1 MKPLRLASSSKVLGH
16 EKLLCVTLDDRRF
29 SFLGG
34 RQKISF
40 IVCVLPNRDRL
51 NCYIRTPAMG
61 SDVRAYASKTQTII
75 FWLVRRATFSLLSMG
90 WLTVALASLTSA
102 TALSQM
108 TLSETI
114 VSQTT
119 GAATPEA
126 SGTTLLRPTLKPGSR
141 GSDVTELQATLK
153 LLGYYGGTVDGV
165 YGQSTV
171 SAVSQFQQAAGLNAD
186 GITGPAT
193 WNRLF
198 PDPVEAVGAARI
210 GPTPTANNASP
221 LPATSGAASFP
232 TPSGVSPAPASVPPA
247 ASPRPAVKPA
257 SGTPAPKP
265 NQPAKT
271 RPAAAN
277 TSTPSTAI
285 PETVAL
291 PVLRQGMK
299 GPAVVALQERLR
311 SLGVFKGTADGV
323 FGAETLAAV
332 KAAQR
337 RLKLAPDGVVGTGT
351 WSALLR

>member
-1 MKPLRLASSSKVLGH
+1 
-16 EKLLCVTLDDRRF
+16 
-29 SFLGG
+29 
-34 RQKISF
+34 
-40 IVCVLPNRDRL
+40 
-51 NCYIRTPAMG
+51 MG
-61 SDVRAYASKTQTII
+61 SDVRAYAAKTQTING
-75 FWLVRRATFSLLSMG
+75 WLVRRATLSLLSRS
-90 WLTVALASLTSA
+90 WLTVALVALTSA
-102 TALSQM
+102 TALSQIPSSQI
-108 TLSETI
+108 T

-153 LLGYYGGTVDGV
+153 LLGYYSGTVDGI

-186 GITGPAT
+186 GITGPVT

-198 PDPVEAVGAARI
+198 PDAVETAGAARI
-210 GPTPTANNASP
+210 APTPTANNASP

-232 TPSGVSPAPASVPPA
+232 TPSGISPAPASVTPA
-247 ASPRPAVKPA
+247 ASPRPAVNPA
-257 SGTPAPKP
+257 SSPPAPKP
-265 NQPAKT
+265 NQPART
-271 RPAAAN
+271 RPAA
-277 TSTPSTAI
+277 TTPTPSTAT

-299 GPAVVALQERLR
+299 GSAVVALQERLR
-311 SLGVFKGTADGV
+311 SLGVLKGTADGV

-337 RLKLAPDGVVGTGT
+337 RFKLAPDGVVGVGT

>member
-1 MKPLRLASSSKVLGH
+1 
-16 EKLLCVTLDDRRF
+16 
-29 SFLGG
+29 
-34 RQKISF
+34 
-40 IVCVLPNRDRL
+40 
-51 NCYIRTPAMG
+51 MG
-61 SDVRAYASKTQTII
+61 SDVRAYAAKTQTIN
-75 FWLVRRATFSLLSMG
+75 FWLVRRATLRLLSMS
-90 WLTVALASLTSA
+90 WLTVALVSLTSA
-102 TALSQM
+102 TALSQI
-108 TLSETI
+108 TSSQIT

-126 SGTTLLRPTLKPGSR
+126 SGSTLLRPTLKPGSR
-141 GSDVTELQATLK
+141 GSEVTELQATLK

-198 PDPVEAVGAARI
+198 PDAVETAGAARI
-210 GPTPTANNASP
+210 APAPTANNASP

-232 TPSGVSPAPASVPPA
+232 TPSGVSRPAPTSVTPA

-265 NQPAKT
+265 NKPAGT

-277 TSTPSTAI
+277 TSTPSTST

-299 GPAVVALQERLR
+299 GSAVVALQERLR
-311 SLGVFKGTADGV
+311 SLGVLKGTADGV

-337 RLKLAPDGVVGTGT
+337 RFKLAPDGVVGPGT
-351 WSALLR
+351 WNALLR

>member
-1 MKPLRLASSSKVLGH
+1 
-16 EKLLCVTLDDRRF
+16 
-29 SFLGG
+29 
-34 RQKISF
+34 
-40 IVCVLPNRDRL
+40 
-51 NCYIRTPAMG
+51 MG
-61 SDVRAYASKTQTII
+61 SDVRAYAAKTQTIN
-75 FWLVRRATFSLLSMG
+75 FWLVRRATLRLLSMS
-90 WLTVALASLTSA
+90 WLTVALVSLTSA
-102 TALSQM
+102 TALSQL
-108 TLSETI
+108 TSSQTT
-114 VSQTT
+114 VSQKT

-126 SGTTLLRPTLKPGSR
+126 SGSTLLRPTLKPGSR
-141 GSDVTELQATLK
+141 GSEVTELQATLK

-198 PDPVEAVGAARI
+198 PDAVETAGAARI
-210 GPTPTANNASP
+210 APTPTANTAGAARIAPTPTANNVSP

-232 TPSGVSPAPASVPPA
+232 TPSGVSRPAPASVTPA
-247 ASPRPAVKPA
+247 ASPRPTVKPA

-265 NQPAKT
+265 NKPAGT

-277 TSTPSTAI
+277 TSTPSTAS

-299 GPAVVALQERLR
+299 GSAVVALQERLR
-311 SLGVFKGTADGV
+311 SLGVLKGTADGV

-337 RLKLAPDGVVGTGT
+337 RFKLAPDGVVGPGT
-351 WSALLR
+351 WNALLR

>member
-1 MKPLRLASSSKVLGH
+1 
-16 EKLLCVTLDDRRF
+16 
-29 SFLGG
+29 
-34 RQKISF
+34 
-40 IVCVLPNRDRL
+40 
-51 NCYIRTPAMG
+51 MG
-61 SDVRAYASKTQTII
+61 SDARAYAAKTQTIN
-75 FWLVRRATFSLLSMG
+75 FWLVRRATLSLLSMS
-90 WLTVALASLTSA
+90 WLTVALVAHTSA
-102 TALSQM
+102 TAL
-108 TLSETI
+108 
-114 VSQTT
+114 SQTT

-141 GSDVTELQATLK
+141 GSEVTELQATLK

-198 PDPVEAVGAARI
+198 PDTVEAGAAPI
-210 GPTPTANNASP
+210 APTPTANNASP
-221 LPATSGAASFP
+221 LPATTGAASFP
-232 TPSGVSPAPASVPPA
+232 TPSGVSPAPASVTPA

-257 SGTPAPKP
+257 SATPAPKP
-265 NQPAKT
+265 NKPAEL

-277 TSTPSTAI
+277 TSTPSAANA
-285 PETVAL
+285 ETVAL

-299 GPAVVALQERLR
+299 GSAVVALQERLR

-332 KAAQR
+332 QAAQR
-337 RLKLAPDGVVGTGT
+337 RFKLAPDGVVGTGT